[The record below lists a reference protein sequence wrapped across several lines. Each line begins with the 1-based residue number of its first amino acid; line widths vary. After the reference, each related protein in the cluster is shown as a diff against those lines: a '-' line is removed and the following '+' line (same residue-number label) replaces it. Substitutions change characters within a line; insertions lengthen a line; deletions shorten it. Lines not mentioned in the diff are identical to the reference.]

1 MAKEILMMVMAGCPH
16 CRNAFEMMDTLR
28 QEHPEY
34 AAVKV
39 KIVDETIEKDF
50 AASLDYYYVPTFFVE
65 GEKLHEGRPTL
76 EAVEAVFKAAL
87 ANS

>member
-1 MAKEILMMVMAGCPH
+1 MAKEVLMMVMAGCPH

-50 AASLDYYYVPTFFVE
+50 AASLDYYYVPTFYVD
-65 GEKLHEGRPTL
+65 GQKVHEGGIYY
-76 EAVEAVFKAAL
+76 EEVEQIL
-87 ANS
+87 LSCSE